1 MKKYDFGGFYTCH
14 LFWFLK
20 HFVFH
25 FWWIL
30 NLPSISLSPPGTAA
44 SASLSEQVNFDM
56 KKLFLGLD
64 LNSNLYLKEVLDN
77 LFQQDTL
84 CQHLV
89 QLDQVTVHQ
98 NLPECL
104 LSDTKNDTANPIP
117 NQKKARLAHL
127 RIRRISSGKAS
138 APPSSSITFS
148 ST

>member
-14 LFWFLK
+14 YFFWFLK
-20 HFVFH
+20 KKKIH

-56 KKLFLGLD
+56 KELFLGLD

-77 LFQQDTL
+77 LFQQDAL

-104 LSDTKNDTANPIP
+104 LT
-117 NQKKARLAHL
+117 
-127 RIRRISSGKAS
+127 
-138 APPSSSITFS
+138 
-148 ST
+148 